1 MDKILRFRLFCPR
14 RKTEKIKSLEV
25 EIMTTVQK
33 IFYGGEDYEK
43 DCYFFSPS
51 ISKRK
56 QVDGKAYYV
65 RRYFKG
71 GKDFGKTLESI
82 AVNQINK
89 IAR

>member
-1 MDKILRFRLFCPR
+1 M
-14 RKTEKIKSLEV
+14 
-25 EIMTTVQK
+25 MTVQK
-33 IFYGGEDYEK
+33 IFYSGEDYEK

-56 QVDGKAYYV
+56 QVDGKTYYV
-65 RRYFKG
+65 RRYFRG

>member
-1 MDKILRFRLFCPR
+1 MRFRLFCPR
-14 RKTEKIKSLEV
+14 RKTEKIKSLEDKKV
-25 EIMTTVQK
+25 TTVQK
-33 IFYGGEDYEK
+33 IFYSGEDYEK

-71 GKDFGKTLESI
+71 GKDFGKTIESI
-82 AVNQINK
+82 AVNQVNK

>member
-1 MDKILRFRLFCPR
+1 MNNIEV
-14 RKTEKIKSLEV
+14 KTI
-25 EIMTTVQK
+25 
-33 IFYGGEDYEK
+33 YGRIEDFENN
-43 DCYFFSPS
+43 YFFSPS

-56 QVDGKAYYV
+56 TVGRQTYYV

>member
-1 MDKILRFRLFCPR
+1 
-14 RKTEKIKSLEV
+14 
-25 EIMTTVQK
+25 MTTVQK
-33 IFYGGEDYEK
+33 IFYSGEDYEK
-43 DCYFFSPS
+43 DCYFFSPL

-71 GKDFGKTLESI
+71 DKDFGKTLESI
-82 AVNQINK
+82 AVNQVNK